1 MSKKMIAVPVIIVLA
16 VVISFSGTL
25 LAQDI
30 EKAKADYDRL
40 VKEIN
45 EIFKKMSELKAGQEE
60 EYKKLEALYNEK
72 NAELEAV
79 TKILQGNQEM
89 QRKISEVVQLY
100 DDGKTSI
107 DVKRYNDALRQF
119 NEAITK
125 GKVLDNPLVYN
136 VLRLCY
142 AGIASVFYNQRKFA
156 EMIEPLQ
163 KAIEI
168 DPDYHRAYNMMGMS
182 YTQQGKFDSAVASYI
197 KSIEI
202 NDTPVNYTA
211 HHNLGT
217 VYFNMKDFNKAKN
230 EFLIAVDRNPQSY
243 KSFTYL
249 GRDYLELK
257 DYPNAQGALERS
269 VLLNNTNFEHYYY
282 LSQVYNKIGEYNK
295 AIEAAN
301 NSMKYDAQKK
311 TFGGAL
317 IERGNAHEYLNKNA
331 LAIRDYQEAA
341 KYSVYK
347 ESAEYYILL
356 LEKHGGI
363 KARIDT
369 SLYSTQ
375 NNALTDAKIYLK
387 LYKK

>member
-1 MSKKMIAVPVIIVLA
+1 MIKKMIAVPVIIVLA

-45 EIFKKMSELKAGQEE
+45 EIFKKMEALKAGQEE

-72 NAELEAV
+72 NAELDAV
-79 TKILQGNQEM
+79 TKILQGNEEM
-89 QRKISEVVQLY
+89 QRKIGEVVRLY
-100 DDGKTSI
+100 EQGK
-107 DVKRYNDALRQF
+107 KGYNAQSYIYALSQF
-119 NEAITK
+119 NEAIAK
-125 GKVLDNPLVYN
+125 GEVLDNPLVDK
-136 VLRLCY
+136 VLKLCY
-142 AGIASVFYNQRKFA
+142 AGIASVFYSQRKFT

-163 KAIEI
+163 QAIKI
-168 DPDYHRAYNMMGMS
+168 DPEYYGAYNMMGMS
-182 YTQQGKFDSAVASYI
+182 YTNQGKFDSAVASYM

-202 NDTPVNYTA
+202 NDTAVNYTA
-211 HHNLGT
+211 HYNLGT
-217 VYFNMKDFNKAKN
+217 VYFNMKNFNKAKN
-230 EFLIAVDRNPQSY
+230 EFLIAVDRNPQNY

-249 GRDYLELK
+249 GKAYLELK
-257 DYPNAQGALERS
+257 DYPNARAALERS